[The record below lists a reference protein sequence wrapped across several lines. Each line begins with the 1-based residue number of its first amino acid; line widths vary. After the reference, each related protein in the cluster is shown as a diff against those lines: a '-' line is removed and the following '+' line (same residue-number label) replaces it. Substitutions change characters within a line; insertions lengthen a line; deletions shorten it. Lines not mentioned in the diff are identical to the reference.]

1 MMPLDDVSQLKLAER
16 IKQAVRRMR
25 TRAWRYPVVLVVA
38 PDLPEMGVAFWQ
50 SVARGCQLPCV
61 DLLERA
67 AADAEVQEHAYIW
80 SVFVEWLGEEARRLG
95 GAFFLETDL
104 FTTAW
109 SERERADFFYKLL
122 RLELQD
128 SVSGES
134 LPVVVISRLADQVE
148 LPASSSTVGEVLR
161 IPE

>member
-80 SVFVEWLGEEARRLG
+80 SVFVEWLGRRPAVWGEPSSWRPTCSPPLG
-95 GAFFLETDL
+95 RNESALISSTNYC
-104 FTTAW
+104 AW
-109 SERERADFFYKLL
+109 SCKTR
-122 RLELQD
+122 
-128 SVSGES
+128 
-134 LPVVVISRLADQVE
+134 
-148 LPASSSTVGEVLR
+148 
-161 IPE
+161 